1 MPTDS
6 ICSIILV
13 SPQMGENIGAAARAM
28 LNFGLMDLRLV
39 NPRDGW
45 PNERAEEMS
54 SGALQKMPPVQ
65 VFDSLEE
72 ASADLQHLYATTA
85 RKRDMVKPVLTPRAA
100 AQDANVRIQKNQRVG
115 FVFGAE
121 RTGLTNDEIAL
132 CSSIINVPTNPDF
145 SSLNLGQAVLL
156 VCHEFFQTQDNTQDK
171 VLDFGDSPPAP
182 QADLEHFFGRLEN
195 ELEDGGFFQS
205 ENLKPTMLRNIRN
218 IFVRADLSEQEVNTL
233 QGIVSALIGK
243 KKANKKAAQK

>member
-6 ICSIILV
+6 LCSIILV

-28 LNFGLMDLRLV
+28 LNFGLTDLRLV
-39 NPRDGW
+39 RPRDGW
-45 PNERAEEMS
+45 PNERAAEMS
-54 SGALQKMPPVQ
+54 SGALQKMPAVQ
-65 VFDSLEE
+65 VFESLEE
-72 ASADLQHLYATTA
+72 AGADLQHLYATTA
-85 RKRDMVKPVLTPRAA
+85 RQRDMVKPVFTPRAA
-100 AQDANVRIQKNQRVG
+100 AQDAGARIQGTQRVG

-121 RTGLTNDEIAL
+121 RTGLTNDELSL

-156 VCHEFFQTQDNTQDK
+156 VCHEMFQTQDNTLDK

-182 QADLEHFFGRLEN
+182 QADFEHFFGRLES
-195 ELEDGGFFQS
+195 ELEAGGFFQS
-205 ENLKPTMLRNIRN
+205 KSLKPTMLRNIRN

-233 QGIVSALIGK
+233 QGIVSVLTGK
-243 KKANKKAAQK
+243 KRGNKKAAEK